1 MIDVYVGIYVRVST
15 EEQKEHGYS
24 ILQQIDILTALA
36 HQNNWS
42 IYKIY
47 NDAGISGKNT
57 EDRPM
62 LKELIND
69 ITNKKISKVLITKMD
84 RLSRNVI
91 DTDTLLNFFN
101 NFNCELIDSSG
112 RKIETNNPTDW
123 LFTIIQSAFGQYERK
138 AIINRVKDG
147 FAGKVKQGK
156 SLCSST
162 PPYGYNRERG
172 SDVLSIDEEEALVVK
187 RIYQMHLDN
196 YSFAEIAKIL
206 NIEKVMTKRF
216 NQAIKRRN
224 KTEKIKSDII
234 TSRWTANTVRLILS
248 NPTYIGKV
256 RYHINR
262 KDYQEYKGLH
272 ESIIDLEDY
281 KQVQD
286 KLKKLK
292 RVSRTNKPKEEVYY
306 CGTLVCGYC
315 NKNLTTQRTKKQN
328 KKGEFNTYYGY
339 RCSNKEHGICNA
351 RGMSHKKVEEAFVKY
366 ISQIRHLKEVSSF
379 DIQLNDNNK
388 IKELK
393 DINKIITKFKNKKEE
408 ILHIFMEDKINEKQ
422 MQFMVKELAEKEK
435 VLEQRKSKLESVL
448 SCNNIDLKSTPSSV
462 KEHWKYLTNREKYD
476 FLNQF
481 IMSIVVINNDKD
493 KVKGKIKILSINFY
507 D

>member
-1 MIDVYVGIYVRVST
+1 MIDTYVGIYVRVST

-24 ILQQIDILTALA
+24 IPQQIDILTKLA
-36 HQNNWS
+36 NNNEWKV
-42 IYKIY
+42 YKIY

-112 RKIETNNPTDW
+112 RKIETSNPSDW

-162 PPYGYNRERG
+162 PPYGYNREKG
-172 SDVLSIDEEEALVVK
+172 SGVLSIDEEEALVVK
-187 RIYQMHLDN
+187 RIYHMYLDN
-196 YSFAEIAKIL
+196 YSFAEIARML
-206 NIEKVMTKRF
+206 NIEKVATKRF
-216 NQAIKRRN
+216 NQIVKKKN
-224 KTEKIKSDII
+224 TTLI
-234 TSRWTANTVRLILS
+234 TSRWTPKTIRLLLS

-256 RYHINR
+256 RYHLN
-262 KDYQEYKGLH
+262 KADYQEYEGLH
-272 ESIIDLEDY
+272 KSIIDLETY
-281 KQVQD
+281 KQVQS
-286 KLKKLK
+286 KIKKSK
-292 RVSRTNKPKEEVYY
+292 RISKTNKPKEDVYY
-306 CGTLVCGYC
+306 CGILVCGYC

-351 RGMSHKKVEEAFVKY
+351 RGMSHKKVEEAFIKY
-366 ISQIRHLKEVSSF
+366 ISQIDQLMEFSGL
-379 DIQLNDNNK
+379 DIRLNDNNES
-388 IKELK
+388 KELK
-393 DINKIITKFKNKKEE
+393 DVNKSITKFKNKREE
-408 ILHIFMEDKINEKQ
+408 ILRLFLEDKIDEKQ
-422 MQFMVKELAEKEK
+422 MHYMIKDLHKKEK
-435 VLEQRKSKLESVL
+435 VLKQRKYKLESIL
-448 SCNNIDLKSTPSSV
+448 SCNNTDLKSISRSV
-462 KEHWKYLTNREKYD
+462 KVHWQYLTNREKYD

-481 IMSIVVINNDKD
+481 IMSIVVINEDHD
-493 KVKGKIKILSINFY
+493 KVKGKIKILSINLY
-507 D
+507 N

>member
-1 MIDVYVGIYVRVST
+1 MIDIFVGIYVRVST

-24 ILQQIDILTALA
+24 IPQQIDILTKLA
-36 HQNNWS
+36 NNNKWKV
-42 IYKIY
+42 YKIY

-62 LKELIND
+62 LKELIHD

-101 NFNCELIDSSG
+101 KFNCELIDSSG
-112 RKIETNNPTDW
+112 RKIEASNPSDW

-162 PPYGYNRERG
+162 PPYGYNREKG
-172 SDVLSIDEEEALVVK
+172 NGVLSVDEEEVLVVK
-187 RIYQMHLDN
+187 RIYYMYLDN
-196 YSFAEIAKIL
+196 YSFAEIARML
-206 NIEKVMTKRF
+206 NIEKVATKRS
-216 NQAIKRRN
+216 NQIIKKN
-224 KTEKIKSDII
+224 NTKSAII
-234 TSRWTANTVRLILS
+234 TSRWTSKTIRLLLS

-256 RYHINR
+256 RYHLN
-262 KDYQEYKGLH
+262 KADYQEYEGLH
-272 ESIIDLEDY
+272 ESIIDLETY
-281 KQVQD
+281 KQVQN
-286 KLKKLK
+286 KIKKTK
-292 RVSRTNKPKEEVYY
+292 RIFRTNKPKEEVYY

-315 NKNLTTQRTKKQN
+315 NKSLTTQRTKKHN

-351 RGMSHKKVEEAFVKY
+351 RGMSHKKVEEAFIKY
-366 ISQIRHLKEVSSF
+366 ISQIDYLKEFSSL
-379 DIQLNDNNK
+379 DIRLNDNNK

-393 DINKIITKFKNKKEE
+393 DVNKSITKFKNKKEE
-408 ILHIFMEDKINEKQ
+408 ILNLFIEDKIDEKQ
-422 MQFMVKELAEKEK
+422 MQYMTKDLSKKEK
-435 VLEQRKSKLESVL
+435 VLNQKRLKLESIL
-448 SCNNIDLKSTPSSV
+448 SCNNIDLKSISRSIKV
-462 KEHWKYLTNREKYD
+462 HWKYLTNREKYD

-481 IMSIVVINNDKD
+481 IMSIVVINDDND
-493 KVKGKIKILSINFY
+493 KVKGKIKILSINLY